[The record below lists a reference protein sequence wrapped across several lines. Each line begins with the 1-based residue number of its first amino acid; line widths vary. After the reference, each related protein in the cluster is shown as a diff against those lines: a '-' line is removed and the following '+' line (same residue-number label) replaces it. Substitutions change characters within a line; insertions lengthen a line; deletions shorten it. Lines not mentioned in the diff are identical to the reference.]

1 MKQENNDISNPG
13 VTRIPQSTGQLWV
26 RQCVR
31 AAQQLPQPDGHCH
44 FYFSS
49 LSAFAACF
57 STDIVRGSW
66 KCLKEKCGLWSWG
79 GQGGWE
85 KGWQWKGNGKR
96 ISPRTWSP
104 RLRGKKNKSAEQDR
118 QHRETWAVK
127 EMSYKGLRGLSR
139 FCSIQENT
147 DMSKT
152 RLEDKERF
160 VPKPI
165 YIYPVWHSQV
175 ELNTVFILIRS
186 NFYINKIIFLRRIFC
201 WFFASL
207 GVKTVQIWA
216 VLVSA
221 AKLIELIECWI
232 PKIYKTF
239 VPHLFCRNLG
249 ANRILNWIQSK

>member
-1 MKQENNDISNPG
+1 MTFLTLVWQESPKAQDSCGSGSVWEQLSSFPSLMDTATFISHLSVPLLLAFQQ
-13 VTRIPQSTGQLWV
+13 TLSE
-26 RQCVR
+26 
-31 AAQQLPQPDGHCH
+31 AAE
-44 FYFSS
+44 
-49 LSAFAACF
+49 
-57 STDIVRGSW
+57 

-96 ISPRTWSP
+96 ISARTWSP

-165 YIYPVWHSQV
+165 YIYPVWHSQL

-249 ANRILNWIQSK
+249 ANRILN